1 MNRINLQRLG
11 LYALLGATL
20 MACTQAPKWT
30 LFVSKGG
37 ESTALSLPQV
47 AGYYDTLDQCQL
59 KARGLMRLTSP
70 LAEGNDSLETSLEP
84 SKIYR
89 CANECTVDESNQIH
103 CQQLILVN

>member
-37 ESTALSLPQV
+37 EFTALSLPQV

-70 LAEGNDSLETSLEP
+70 LVEGNDPLEP